1 MLKMITTE
9 SAGDALRECGYRIKH
24 IRPISEG
31 SNHYVFDVILE
42 GDRPAICKFA
52 KTRETE
58 EGLSEGSKDTLFGG
72 TLSLERE
79 AYLFRMIKA
88 QAKVPTPEVYGIH
101 DSSCGRFIL
110 LERMTAFPRKN
121 VWCEADFLKRRFLTV
136 WNIWARILRRSRM
149 LPLQPLEIL

>member
-1 MLKMITTE
+1 MSKMITAE
-9 SAGDALRECGYRIKH
+9 CAGKALKECGYRLSR

-31 SNHYVFDVILE
+31 SNHYVFDVLLE

-52 KTRETE
+52 KIRETE
-58 EGLSEGSKDTLFGG
+58 KGLSEGSKDTLFGG

-110 LERMTAFPRKN
+110 LERMTGISQKECMVRSGFSR
-121 VWCEADFLKRRFLTV
+121 RRFLTA
-136 WNIWARILRRSRM
+136 WNIWAETSHRSRTS
-149 LPLQPLEIL
+149 PFRSLEIS